1 MVFELLERG
10 EVLEIPA
17 EKPLSEEEAW
27 WECLFHLLFLKH
39 FKLFNFPVKINSL
52 QYKFGSKSA
61 KSNFQEKLS
70 RRPLGLGVLALPEDH
85 PQRYQAKQPSQV
97 FSILGFCWQLNC
109 IKHIKM
115 TTIGDGWR

>member
-27 WECLFHLLFLKH
+27 WEFSIHIDYFLNISSYSSSQSR
-39 FKLFNFPVKINSL
+39 LIAYNISL
-52 QYKFGSKSA
+52 DQHQESPNQHSHD
-61 KSNFQEKLS
+61 QEKLS
-70 RRPLGLGVLALPEDH
+70 GRPLGLGVLALPEDH

-97 FSILGFCWQLNC
+97 FSSWVFCW
-109 IKHIKM
+109 
-115 TTIGDGWR
+115 